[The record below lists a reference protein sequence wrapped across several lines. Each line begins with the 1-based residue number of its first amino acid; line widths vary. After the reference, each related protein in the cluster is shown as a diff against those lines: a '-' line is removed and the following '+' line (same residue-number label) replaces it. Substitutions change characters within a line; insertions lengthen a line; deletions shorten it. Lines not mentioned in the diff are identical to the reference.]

1 MAQKMREKMVHMK
14 ELKDVHEFMDIY
26 NQYANAAVE
35 DDIHFDEEDED
46 IIVGC
51 SGFQYLPDVHE
62 GIIVLKVV
70 DKVKKSKK
78 GLRREV

>member
-1 MAQKMREKMVHMK
+1 MANKIREKMVR
-14 ELKDVHEFMDIY
+14 VEFLEDLDAFVRIY
-26 NQYANAAVE
+26 NRYANATIE
-35 DDIHFDEEDED
+35 DDIHFDEKDED

-70 DKVKKSKK
+70 DKAEKSKK
-78 GLRREV
+78 GLRRVV